1 MFSLTKKRWQW
12 AALVL
17 LAFIWGCSFILM
29 KKGLDAFT
37 DVQVAAIRIFFA
49 FVVLLPFSIRVI
61 KKLNKHRSTF
71 LFVSGLIGNLIPAF
85 LFTYAETG
93 ISSSLAG
100 ILNSLS
106 PFFTLVVGI
115 IVFKNRPGLMQYLG
129 IFIGLVG
136 AILLVTNGDFSSV
149 GAINFYALVVVFAT
163 LLYGINSNVIKFK
176 LEGLTGIEI
185 TSLAFMFVGPI
196 AGVILFSTDL
206 SPAVNSPKFWSS
218 LLAVL
223 ALSIFGSVLS
233 LFVYNNLIHR
243 TSAIFAT
250 STTYIIPIFALM
262 WGILDGET
270 LSGLQVVSMLVI
282 ITGVYLVN
290 VKSKKVKVLKEQS
303 AVSS

>member
-1 MFSLTKKRWQW
+1 
-12 AALVL
+12 
-17 LAFIWGCSFILM
+17 M

-49 FVVLLPFSIRVI
+49 FVVLLPFSIRGI
-61 KKLNKHRSTF
+61 KKLTKQNSIYLT
-71 LFVSGLIGNLIPAF
+71 LSGLIGNLIPAF

-129 IFIGLVG
+129 IFIGLAG

-163 LLYGINSNVIKFK
+163 LLYGINSNLIKFK
-176 LEGLTGIEI
+176 LVGLNGIEI

-206 SPAVNSPKFWSS
+206 SPAVQSPKFWSS

-290 VKSKKVKVLKEQS
+290 VKSKKVKVIKE
-303 AVSS
+303 